1 MHFDSLTR
9 LLLQVGVIIGVS
21 QVFSRLG
28 RRIRQ
33 PSVVSEILAGVAL
46 GPSLLGVV
54 WPEAS
59 AFLFPPTSLDGL
71 EAVAQLGLILFMFLV
86 GLELDP
92 GVMKGR
98 SRSAIA
104 ISQAGIVVPFALG
117 LVLAS
122 QVHARLSP
130 VDTPFLSFALFLGV
144 AMSITAFPVLARLID
159 ERGLLGSPLGTTALA
174 AAAIDDVTAWCLLA
188 FVVSFVRAEGILSV
202 AITVSLAVVFV
213 VVMATVGRR
222 LLPKLAVPDVAPSRE
237 RFTVVLVLVVASAS
251 FTHVIGIH
259 ALFGAFCLG
268 VALPHDGRFAK
279 GLEER
284 IEDLVVVAMLPIFF
298 AHSGLRT
305 NLGLLD
311 SMEDIVLCVIVVLV
325 AVLGKLGGVTLA
337 ARFAGHPWRE
347 ATTLGVLMNT
357 RGLMELVVLHVGLDL
372 GVLSPKLFTM
382 MVIMALVTTMAT
394 GPAVSWL
401 MARRQPELL
410 DSTA

>member
-130 VDTPFLSFALFLGV
+130 VDTPFLVVRTLPGRSHEHHGVPGARAAHRRARPAGV
-144 AMSITAFPVLARLID
+144 AAWHHRPGCRCHRRRHGLVPARLRGVVRARRGHP
-159 ERGLLGSPLGTTALA
+159 ERG
-174 AAAIDDVTAWCLLA
+174 
-188 FVVSFVRAEGILSV
+188 
-202 AITVSLAVVFV
+202 
-213 VVMATVGRR
+213 
-222 LLPKLAVPDVAPSRE
+222 
-237 RFTVVLVLVVASAS
+237 
-251 FTHVIGIH
+251 HY
-259 ALFGAFCLG
+259 G
-268 VALPHDGRFAK
+268 VAR
-279 GLEER
+279 
-284 IEDLVVVAMLPIFF
+284 
-298 AHSGLRT
+298 
-305 NLGLLD
+305 
-311 SMEDIVLCVIVVLV
+311 
-325 AVLGKLGGVTLA
+325 GGVRGGHGHRGA
-337 ARFAGHPWRE
+337 APAAEAGR
-347 ATTLGVLMNT
+347 
-357 RGLMELVVLHVGLDL
+357 
-372 GVLSPKLFTM
+372 
-382 MVIMALVTTMAT
+382 
-394 GPAVSWL
+394 
-401 MARRQPELL
+401 ARRGAQPRALHRGARVGGGQRVVHARHRHPRAL
-410 DSTA
+410 RRVLPGRGAAS